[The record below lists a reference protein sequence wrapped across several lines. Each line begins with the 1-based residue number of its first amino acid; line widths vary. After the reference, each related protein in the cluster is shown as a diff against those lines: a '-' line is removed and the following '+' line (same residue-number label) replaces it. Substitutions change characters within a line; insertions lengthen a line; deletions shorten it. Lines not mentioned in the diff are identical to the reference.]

1 MIWLYLLVAVA
12 AFVFAFYT
20 SSVAMAVL
28 SLLVALGFIVAWIMG
43 MLAQRIGSQSRD
55 DTMILDP
62 QELRRLREQAD
73 ARRAAAAAAAAQGEP
88 PAAS

>member
-73 ARRAAAAAAAAQGEP
+73 ARRAAAAAAAPGEP